1 MRLKSQGSGLTGDK
15 KPKVFYGYVIVLV
28 GFCIQAISWGMLT
41 TFGTFFN
48 SFVAEFGWLR
58 ETISGAASL
67 AGVVLGLVGII
78 AGRLGDRI
86 GPRLV
91 MIGCGAF
98 LGSAYLLM
106 SRINA
111 PWQLYLFYGVIVG
124 IGLGGM
130 DVLPLSTVARW
141 FVKRRGMMTAILKI
155 GSGVGMWIL
164 PLVAT
169 RLIANYGWRDAYIY
183 LGIVVLGVIVM
194 AAQFLRR
201 DPARKGLLPYGV
213 DEAGESDTENPHYRE
228 DGLSL
233 REAMHTS
240 QFRIL
245 CAMYG
250 TALFCGSIMLVHI
263 APHAV
268 DLGFPLAS
276 AAGVLSTIGGVSIA
290 GRAVIGSVG
299 DRIGTRK
306 AVIICSV
313 VLLVSL
319 VWLQFASE
327 LWMLYLFAAMYGF
340 SHGGFFT
347 VLSPLVADLF
357 GLSSHGAIF
366 GSVFFSGT
374 IGGAVGPML
383 AGRIFDVTGAY
394 QLAFLICGVASAAV
408 LILSLFLRPLGKG
421 VVIDEPERGA

>member
-1 MRLKSQGSGLTGDK
+1 
-15 KPKVFYGYVIVLV
+15 
-28 GFCIQAISWGMLT
+28 
-41 TFGTFFN
+41 
-48 SFVAEFGWLR
+48 
-58 ETISGAASL
+58 
-67 AGVVLGLVGII
+67 
-78 AGRLGDRI
+78 
-86 GPRLV
+86 
-91 MIGCGAF
+91 
-98 LGSAYLLM
+98 M

-111 PWQLYLFYGVIVG
+111 PWQLYLFYGVIGG
-124 IGLGGM
+124 IGLSGM

-141 FVKRRGMMTAILKI
+141 FVKRRGVMTAILKI
-155 GSGVGMWIL
+155 GSGVGMWVL

-183 LGIVVLGVIVM
+183 LGIVVLVVIVV

-201 DPARKGLLPYGV
+201 DPARKGLLPYGADET
-213 DEAGESDTENPHYRE
+213 DEAGADSPRRRE
-228 DGLSL
+228 EGFSL
-233 REAMHTS
+233 REAMRTS

-245 CAMYG
+245 SAMYAI
-250 TALFCGSIMLVHI
+250 ALFCGSTMLVHI

-268 DLGFPLAS
+268 DLGFTPAS

-290 GRAVIGSVG
+290 GRAVMSIAG
-299 DRIGTRK
+299 DRIGMRR
-306 AVIICSV
+306 AVIICSI
-313 VLLVSL
+313 VLLVGL

-327 LWMLYLFAAMYGF
+327 LWMLYLFAALYGF

-366 GSVFFSGT
+366 GGVFFSAT

-383 AGRIFDVTGAY
+383 AGRIFDVTGGY

-408 LILSLFLRPLGKG
+408 LILSLFLRPLQKG
-421 VVIDEPERGA
+421 VAIDEPKRGA